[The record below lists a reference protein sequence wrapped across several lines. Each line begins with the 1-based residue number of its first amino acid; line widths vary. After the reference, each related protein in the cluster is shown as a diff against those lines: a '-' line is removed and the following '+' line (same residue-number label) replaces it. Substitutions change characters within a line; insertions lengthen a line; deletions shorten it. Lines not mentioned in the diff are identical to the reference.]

1 MEELAF
7 ANTLVHCCP
16 GKVQLRADKWRPM
29 SQLATGLLGNDLKW
43 EPRKMALRAP
53 QGEAR
58 Q

>member
-1 MEELAF
+1 
-7 ANTLVHCCP
+7 
-16 GKVQLRADKWRPM
+16 M